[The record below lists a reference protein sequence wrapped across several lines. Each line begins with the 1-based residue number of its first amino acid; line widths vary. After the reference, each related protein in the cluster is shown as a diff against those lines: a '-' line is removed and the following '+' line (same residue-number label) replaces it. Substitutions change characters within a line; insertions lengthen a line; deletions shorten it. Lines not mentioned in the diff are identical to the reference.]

1 MTIPDPITRQEMFL
15 AAAAGADVKLPPPL
29 TREEIYLEEIANKP
43 SGGGAVDSV
52 NGKTGAVVLDAS
64 DVGALPESYVP
75 APASGDNGKTLRIE
89 GGAWVK
95 STPVVVVQLTKSG
108 NVWQSSHNLVA
119 IADEINL
126 KKTVIASVAGNL
138 LSSDAEFSA
147 GDVILQ
153 LTGQNSLARAVFS
166 GTAQG
171 STKTLFV
178 TADIHLG
185 EPPILTQ
192 IITVNVK
199 EIALQ
204 APLTVTYSIA
214 GSPSGNIYPLMA
226 SEVLTDIRDAIS
238 VRREVDA
245 LLTLEGDTL
254 KFPLSVVGQNY
265 ISFSMVVN
273 GLDGYPVLYQIN
285 HYYVDDSEEASG
297 VITPLI
303 PGTMSFD
310 STTGTL
316 EIEQ

>member
-1 MTIPDPITRQEMFL
+1 MSENIIVITNGECPVLDKDGRIIAPGRPQD
-15 AAAAGADVKLPPPL
+15 GGKLPPVKDEDEGKLLGVENGAWVPV
-29 TREEIYLEEIANKP
+29 EAP
-43 SGGGAVDSV
+43 GGDE
-52 NGKTGAVVLDAS
+52 L
-64 DVGALPESYVP
+64 P

-119 IADEINL
+119 IADEVNL

-147 GDVILQ
+147 GNVILQ

-166 GTAQG
+166 GTVQG

-238 VRREVDA
+238 AGREVDA
-245 LLTLEGDTL
+245 LLTIDGDTL
-254 KFPLSVVGQNY
+254 KFPLSIVGQNY